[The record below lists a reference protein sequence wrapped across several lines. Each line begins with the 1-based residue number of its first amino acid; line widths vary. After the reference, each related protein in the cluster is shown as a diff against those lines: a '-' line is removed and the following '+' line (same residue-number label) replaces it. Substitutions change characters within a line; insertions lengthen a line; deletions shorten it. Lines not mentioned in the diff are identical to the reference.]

1 MIEFSVTDTGVGIPD
16 DKLNLIFEAFQQAN
30 GTTSRKYGGTGL
42 GLSISREI
50 ARLLGGEIQVDSGVG
65 RGSRFSLFLPL
76 IETDAPLDTHT
87 DDPESEIA
95 VLTDGVPTLAV
106 EDLLADEIDEL
117 ERGDR
122 VVLVIDSNTD
132 RARAMVEAVRARG
145 AKAILARRAG
155 ASLGLACEH
164 PPNAVVLATEEPRF
178 ESVLGQ
184 LKKHPDT
191 RHLPVALVGD
201 GAVRLDG
208 LRAGAAAYIDDPV
221 DEAGLDAALGRLE
234 RISGAPT
241 RRIAL
246 IAGDGE
252 LDEQIGSLLAGDE
265 NIDVQ
270 RIELASA
277 LATLRQEPFDLGVV
291 AVGRPRSASFA
302 LIREAATDEALR
314 ELPLIA
320 FVAEPLC

>member
-16 DKLNLIFEAFQQAN
+16 DKLNLIFEAFQQAD

-76 IETDAPLDTHT
+76 IETDAPLDTRT
-87 DDPESEIA
+87 DDAESEIA
-95 VLTDGVPTLAV
+95 VLTDGVPALAV

-122 VVLVIDSNTD
+122 VVLVIDSNAD

-155 ASLGLACEH
+155 ASLGLAREH
-164 PPNAVVLATEEPRF
+164 RPSAVVLATEEPRF

-234 RISGAPT
+234 RISGAHDAAD
-241 RRIAL
+241 RADR
-246 IAGDGE
+246 
-252 LDEQIGSLLAGDE
+252 Q
-265 NIDVQ
+265 Q
-270 RIELASA
+270 R
-277 LATLRQEPFDLGVV
+277 
-291 AVGRPRSASFA
+291 
-302 LIREAATDEALR
+302 
-314 ELPLIA
+314 
-320 FVAEPLC
+320 